1 MFKKE
6 TEYALRGLVYIQLQ
20 NLNNHKPSIAEIAE
34 EIVTPPHFMAKILQ
48 RMVRLGF
55 LESTKGKNGGYVLP
69 SENGELT
76 LKTVISSIEGNSLFE
91 GCGFGLKHCDENNP
105 CPLHNSYAPI
115 RDAINKLVNEE
126 TIQSLAGGDKE
137 AINIILSRKY

>member
-6 TEYALRGLVYIQLQ
+6 TEYALRALVYIQLQ
-20 NLNNHKPSIAEIAE
+20 NSNKRKPGIAEIAE
-34 EIVTPPHFMAKILQ
+34 EVVTPPHFMAKILQ

-76 LKTVISSIEGNSLFE
+76 LKMVISSIEGNSLFE

-115 RDAINKLVNEE
+115 RNAINKLVNEE
-126 TIQSLAGGDKE
+126 TIQSLAGNNNPQFDV
-137 AINIILSRKY
+137 ILNRK